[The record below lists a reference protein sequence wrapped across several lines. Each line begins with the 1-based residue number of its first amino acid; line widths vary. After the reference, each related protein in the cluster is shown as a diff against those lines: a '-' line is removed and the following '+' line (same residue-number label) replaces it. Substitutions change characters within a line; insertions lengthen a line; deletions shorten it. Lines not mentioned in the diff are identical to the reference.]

1 MRPLRPT
8 ETKWPPTNPG
18 RFMAAGMGLSPES
31 REAKQFRLGLRDLGY
46 TEGRDVVLE
55 WRSAKGDYHRVPELV
70 ADLIQSKVDVIVQD
84 STVGTEITKRA
95 TSTVPIVMALVLD
108 PLGSGLVRALASPG
122 GNVTGLSMMATELYP
137 KRSSCTGRLRDH
149 STLPVFRQC
158 DVHGHGCNE
167 NALTPHLSMGQLGDG
182 CATIIG
188 GIGAGTKSIAIP
200 CNDKCRQSCND
211 NCPRCQV
218 MGPLPSAS

>member
-1 MRPLRPT
+1 
-8 ETKWPPTNPG
+8 
-18 RFMAAGMGLSPES
+18 MGLSPES

-122 GNVTGLSMMATELYP
+122 GNVTGLSMMATDAQHRAALILRLPQERRQVRPRPLATFGWRPGIREVSEVDPYGWYTTFV
-137 KRSSCTGRLRDH
+137 RSWCFFADQGSNTYQGKGEQ
-149 STLPVFRQC
+149 P
-158 DVHGHGCNE
+158 
-167 NALTPHLSMGQLGDG
+167 P
-182 CATIIG
+182 
-188 GIGAGTKSIAIP
+188 
-200 CNDKCRQSCND
+200 
-211 NCPRCQV
+211 
-218 MGPLPSAS
+218 